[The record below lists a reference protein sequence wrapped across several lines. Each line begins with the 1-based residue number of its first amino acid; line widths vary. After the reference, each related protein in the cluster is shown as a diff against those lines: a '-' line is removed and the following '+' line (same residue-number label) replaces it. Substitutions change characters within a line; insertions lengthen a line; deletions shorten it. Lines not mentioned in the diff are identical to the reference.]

1 MNDYLDEFLN
11 TIERSK
17 TGSKNTRESY
27 QRDLRYYFSFLE
39 EEKIEKLDE
48 VDKITVYHFIESY
61 KSGKLTGNIP
71 SEATMARMLST
82 LRSFYRY
89 LSRVHGFKNNPVA
102 SLKGTSAK
110 KKLPDFLTF
119 DMVCQLL
126 ESFDLSTPAGL
137 RDRCIIETIYACGLR
152 VSEVASIHLSKL
164 YFDEQVLIV
173 TGKGNKERMVPF
185 YDGLASLL
193 KQYIKEV
200 RPTLIQEEHDIL
212 FVSLKGNPITP
223 RAIQLMLEKAAMNAG
238 LTHVHPHTLR
248 HSFATHL
255 LDNGADLRMVQELL
269 GHQNL
274 STTQI
279 YTHVTVDRLKEV
291 VAQAHPHADKTK
303 QTKG

>member
-1 MNDYLDEFLN
+1 MNDYLEEFLDY
-11 TIERSK
+11 IERSR
-17 TGSKNTRESY
+17 TGSKNTKESY
-27 QRDLRYYFSFLE
+27 RRDILYYFSFLQA
-39 EEKIEKLDE
+39 EKIDQLDE
-48 VDKITVYHFIESY
+48 VDKIQFLHFVELY
-61 KSGKLTGNIP
+61 KSGKLTGNVP
-71 SEATMARMLST
+71 SDATVARMFSA

-89 LSRVHGFKNNPVA
+89 LNRVHGLTNNPAA

-119 DMVCQLL
+119 DMVCRLL
-126 ESFDLSTPAGL
+126 ESFDLDTPAGL
-137 RDRCIIETIYACGLR
+137 RNRCIIETIYACGLR
-152 VSEVASIHLSKL
+152 VSEAASVQLSKL
-164 YFDEQVLIV
+164 YLDENVLIV
-173 TGKGNKERMVPF
+173 KGKGNKERMVPF
-185 YDGLASLL
+185 YDGLGMLL
-193 KQYIKEV
+193 RRYIKEV
-200 RPTLIQEEHDIL
+200 RTDLIKEEHDIL

-223 RAIQLMLEKAAMNAG
+223 RAIQLMLEKASMNAG

-291 VAQAHPHADKTK
+291 VAQAHPHAAKTK
-303 QTKG
+303 DKKN

>member
-1 MNDYLDEFLN
+1 MNDLLEEFLN
-11 TIERSK
+11 YIEHSR

-27 QRDLRYYFSFLE
+27 QRDLLYYFAFLQ
-39 EEKIEKLDE
+39 EEKIEQLDV
-48 VDKITVYHFIESY
+48 VDKFTFLRFVEAY
-61 KSGKLTGNIP
+61 KSGRLTGNVP
-71 SEATMARMLST
+71 SEATVARMFSA

-89 LSRVHGFKNNPVA
+89 LNRFHGFTSNPA
-102 SLKGTSAK
+102 AALKGTSAK

-119 DMVCQLL
+119 DMVCRLL
-126 ESFDLSTPAGL
+126 DSFDLSTPAGL
-137 RDRCIIETIYACGLR
+137 RDRCITETIYACGLR
-152 VSEVASIHLSKL
+152 VSETASIKLSKL
-164 YFDEQVLIV
+164 YLDENVLIV

-185 YDGLASLL
+185 YDGLGMLL
-193 KQYIKEV
+193 RRYLKEV
-200 RPTLIQEEHDIL
+200 RPALVQKEHDTL

-223 RAIQLMLEKAAMNAG
+223 RSIQLMVEKASANAG
-238 LTHVHPHTLR
+238 LSHVHPHTLR

-279 YTHVTVDRLKEV
+279 YTHVTVDRLKEA

-303 QTKG
+303 YIKS